1 MRLHS
6 VNLLL
11 VLLTL
16 GGSGLAAAQVDVQ
29 VRLEKRV
36 LLGGEP
42 VQAVVTITNR
52 AGRDLTFSGSETL
65 SWLDFVVKD
74 SRDQPVAML
83 GRPVFPA
90 VSIGAGQSVAR
101 RMEISRLFRLSE
113 LGNYAVTAV
122 VREPGDP
129 RDAYLSNR
137 ETFNVTTGRLLWSQ
151 KVGTGKGNEQREFR
165 LINFNAGQRSE
176 LYVQIADA
184 RLNQAL
190 STFTLGEVLTFR
202 QPMTAID
209 GQRQMHVMHLVT
221 PTLWIHTCIS
231 PEGVVVTREMFLRGG
246 SDPQLFTLAD
256 GSVQVQGGILH
267 DPAAQEQADGRIRNL
282 SERPGN

>member
-1 MRLHS
+1 MRRFP
-6 VNLLL
+6 VKLLL

-16 GGSGLAAAQVDVQ
+16 CGAGLAAAQVDVQ

-52 AGRDLTFSGSETL
+52 AGRDLSFSGSEGL

-74 SRDQPVAML
+74 SRDQTVAIL
-83 GRPVFPA
+83 GRPSFAA

-122 VREPGDP
+122 VREPGNP

-151 KVGTGKGNEQREFR
+151 KVGTGKGKEMREFR
-165 LINFNAGQRSE
+165 LINFNGGQKTE
-176 LYVQIADA
+176 LYVQVADA

-190 STFTLGEVLTFR
+190 VTFTLGEVLNFR
-202 QPMTAID
+202 PPQTAID

-221 PTLWIHTCIS
+221 PTLWVHTCIS
-231 PEGVVVTREMFLRGG
+231 PDGAVVSREMFLRGG
-246 SDPQLFTLAD
+246 GDPQMYTLAD
-256 GSVQVQGGILH
+256 GSVQVQGGVLY
-267 DPAAQEQADGRIRNL
+267 DPQAQEEAAGRIRNL

>member
-1 MRLHS
+1 MTRLS

-16 GGSGLAAAQVDVQ
+16 GGAGLATAQVDVQ

-52 AGRDLTFSGSETL
+52 AGRDLSFSGSESL

-83 GRPVFPA
+83 GRPMFAA

-101 RMEISRLFRLSE
+101 RMELSRLFRLSE

-122 VREPGDP
+122 VREADNP

-137 ETFNVTTGRLLWSQ
+137 ETFNVTTGRVLWSQ
-151 KVGTGKGNEQREFR
+151 KVGTGKRGELREYR
-165 LINFNAGQRSE
+165 LVSFNVGQRSE
-176 LYVQIADA
+176 IYVQIADA

-190 STFTLGEVLTFR
+190 STFSLGEVLMFR
-202 QPMTAID
+202 QPQVAVD
-209 GQRQMHVMHLVT
+209 GQRQMHVMHLLT
-221 PTLWIHTCIS
+221 PTLWVHTSIS
-231 PEGVVVTREMFLRGG
+231 PDGVVLGREMFLRGG
-246 SDPQLFTLAD
+246 GDPQMVTLAN
-256 GSVQVQGGILH
+256 GSVTVQGGILH
-267 DPAAQEQADGRIRNL
+267 DPQAQREAAGRIRNL
-282 SERPGN
+282 SERPN